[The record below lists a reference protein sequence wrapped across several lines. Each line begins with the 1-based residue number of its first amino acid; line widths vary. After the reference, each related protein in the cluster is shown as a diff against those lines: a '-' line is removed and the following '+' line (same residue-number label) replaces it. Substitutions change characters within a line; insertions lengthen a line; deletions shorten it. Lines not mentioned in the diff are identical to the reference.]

1 MKIISQFV
9 FCVCSIFL
17 ASCSTIS
24 NVKPMQISHVKFQN
38 DGYQYAIYLPKNYDE
53 KGAKF
58 PVIIFLHGSGER
70 GNDLNRVAIH
80 GPLRLVREGKEL
92 PFIIIAPQAP
102 EGEDWNV
109 AKLDKTLD
117 KALKNINADEK
128 RLYLTGLSRG
138 GLGVWNWAIAHPDK
152 FAAIAPIAGWSNV
165 GGACAIAKVPTWIFH
180 GEKDDVVRIFH
191 SEDMVNWSKQCGGT
205 PIFTR
210 YPDANHDSWTA
221 TYNNQELYDWFLNHS
236 K

>member
-1 MKIISQFV
+1 MKIISQFA

-24 NVKPMQISHVKFQN
+24 TVKPMQISHVKLQN
-38 DGYQYAIYLPKNYDE
+38 DAYQYAIYVPKNYDE
-53 KGAKF
+53 KGAKL
-58 PVIIFLHGSGER
+58 PVLFFLHGSGER
-70 GNDLNRVAIH
+70 GNDLNKVAIH

-109 AKLDKTLD
+109 TKLDKTLD

-191 SEDMVNWSKQCGGT
+191 SEDMVKWSKQCGGT

-210 YPDANHDSWTA
+210 YPEANHDSWTA
-221 TYNNQELYDWFLNHS
+221 TYNNQALYDWFLSHS